1 VVAQIGQNL
10 ASKGSDQC
18 HDQPLPFGDVKEQIL
33 MRYLGCGWVEAHH
46 TWSKDS
52 VSYTVTELLDHL
64 VRIVIPLVKVNSV
77 PDEAPFEM
85 PKMPDLPVL
94 GTQTNDL
101 DHYEK
106 GLEDE
111 QLSSMIQALK
121 ESEREELRGWV
132 TNANV

>member
-1 VVAQIGQNL
+1 
-10 ASKGSDQC
+10 
-18 HDQPLPFGDVKEQIL
+18 
-33 MRYLGCGWVEAHH
+33 
-46 TWSKDS
+46 
-52 VSYTVTELLDHL
+52 
-64 VRIVIPLVKVNSV
+64 VNSV